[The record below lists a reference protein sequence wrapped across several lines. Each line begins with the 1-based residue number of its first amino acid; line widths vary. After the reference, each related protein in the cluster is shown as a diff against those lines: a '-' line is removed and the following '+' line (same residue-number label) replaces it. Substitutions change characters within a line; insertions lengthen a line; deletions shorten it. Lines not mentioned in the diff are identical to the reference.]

1 VEWNSWLQANGVP
14 DLEPRSKLTFS
25 SYNEV
30 VAAAV
35 AGQGVGLGRRPLLD
49 GLLRAKQLVAPFGD
63 ARETAKAYFIV
74 TDAAARTRPAVR
86 ALEDWLRAEATRA

>member
-1 VEWNSWLQANGVP
+1 MP

-35 AGQGVGLGRRPLLD
+35 AGQGVALGRRPLLD
-49 GLLRAKQLVAPFGD
+49 SLLRQRQLVAPFGD
-63 ARETAKAYFIV
+63 ARETAKAYFV
-74 TDAAARTRPAVR
+74 LTDPAARTRPAVR
-86 ALEDWLRAEATRA
+86 GLEQWLRAQAAQP